1 MRCDAMGY
9 KNRDTTGT
17 LAGVLK
23 NNQKRGRREKKKRRR
38 EEKSYYTS
46 SSNWID
52 WPWIPAR
59 RERRK
64 EETKEKK
71 VFVYDSQTIIANY
84 VVLVFYILP
93 TNQACPEREV
103 FVREEHPSLADSGW
117 SLSPDLV
124 PTSPTATTT
133 TMIILTGCDSFFRYL
148 STILLP

>member
-23 NNQKRGRREKKKRRR
+23 NNGNSQKKRKKNSNSNQKRGRREKKKKRRK
-38 EEKSYYTS
+38 EYYTS

-64 EETKEKK
+64 EETKEKEG
-71 VFVYDSQTIIANY
+71 VCLRF
-84 VVLVFYILP
+84 
-93 TNQACPEREV
+93 
-103 FVREEHPSLADSGW
+103 
-117 SLSPDLV
+117 PDYH
-124 PTSPTATTT
+124 
-133 TMIILTGCDSFFRYL
+133 C
-148 STILLP
+148 